1 MSLSTYKKK
10 RNFKETPEP
19 GAEISRSKSANSFVI
34 QRHDAT
40 RLHYDFRLEVNSV
53 LKSWAVPKG
62 PSLNPNDKRLAV
74 MVEDHPLSYG
84 RFKGK
89 IPDGNYG
96 AGLVEIWDHGTYV
109 PEEMDK
115 ISDKEIDK
123 HIKKGML
130 KFSLKGRKLKGS
142 FALVRIYGSDS
153 KNWLLIKHRDK
164 YATDKA
170 YNSEDLTPNSSP
182 INKAREKEAG
192 KKSGKATK
200 TSSFSKNNTVKKSA
214 SKKSVSEKAAGK
226 TVSKKSS
233 VKKNTSPAKEAPKKS
248 SVKKKASTPKAAP
261 KKSSVKKSS
270 STPKAAPKKSSR
282 KLLKK
287 K

>member
-19 GAEISRSKSANSFVI
+19 GAELSKSKAANSFVI

-40 RLHYDFRLEVNSV
+40 RLHYDFRLEVNGV
-53 LKSWAVPKG
+53 LKSWAIPKG

-84 RFKGK
+84 KFKGK
-89 IPDGNYG
+89 IPEGNYG
-96 AGLVEIWDHGTYV
+96 AGLVEIWDRGTYV

-130 KFSLKGRKLKGS
+130 KFTLKGRKVKGS
-142 FALVRIYGSDS
+142 FALVRIYGSES
-153 KNWLLIKHRDK
+153 KNWLLIKHRDE
-164 YATDKA
+164 YATDKEFD
-170 YNSEDLTPNSSP
+170 SEKLTPDSSP
-182 INKAREKEAG
+182 INKAREQKDSAASPKKRTASGVEKNSAV
-192 KKSGKATK
+192 KKSAP
-200 TSSFSKNNTVKKSA
+200 KKSA
-214 SKKSVSEKAAGK
+214 SKKSPL
-226 TVSKKSS
+226 KKS
-233 VKKNTSPAKEAPKKS
+233 APKKS
-248 SVKKKASTPKAAP
+248 AP
-261 KKSSVKKSS
+261 KKSASKKSAS
-270 STPKAAPKKSSR
+270 KKSAAEKSVG
-282 KLLKK
+282 KKSTGKPAAKKSPSTILKK